1 MPHSCLSVPNRRALL
16 ASAALSLAAPAVVL
30 AAAPVAS
37 APPPDPH
44 PAMLPEVLRLWRE
57 HKRTAFGWGQDT
69 NSVENEAADAAYD
82 AMCDAVLAVAEMP
95 APRTVEG
102 LAAVAVAVGLMA
114 EGHVSEDGC
123 DFDRVLGAL
132 IAASLSALGAE
143 MPADWTGVMY
153 RSKAERVALAG
164 EDAR

>member
-1 MPHSCLSVPNRRALL
+1 MPHSCLSVPNRRSLL

-82 AMCDAVLAVAEMP
+82 ALCDAVLAVAEMP

>member
-1 MPHSCLSVPNRRALL
+1 MSNPRAPSSSRRALL
-16 ASAALSLAAPAVVL
+16 AGAALSLAAPAVAL
-30 AAAPVAS
+30 AAPPTAS
-37 APPPDPH
+37 PPPPDPH
-44 PAMLPEVLRLWRE
+44 PAMLPEILALWRE
-57 HKRTAFGWGQDT
+57 HKRTAFGWGRD
-69 NSVENEAADAAYD
+69 NGSAENDAADAAYD
-82 AMCDAVLAVAEMP
+82 ALTDAVVAVAEMP

-123 DFDRVLGAL
+123 DFDRVFGAL

-143 MPADWTGVMY
+143 MPADWTGVMH

-164 EDAR
+164 GDVR